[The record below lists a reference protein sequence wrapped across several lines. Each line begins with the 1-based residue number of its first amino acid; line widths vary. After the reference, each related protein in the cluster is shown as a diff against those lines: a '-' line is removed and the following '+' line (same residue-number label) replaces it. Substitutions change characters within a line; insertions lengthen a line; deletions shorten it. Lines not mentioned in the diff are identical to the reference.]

1 VLLDALEIES
11 PKALSIVKLLA
22 MGAAVVVAVD
32 ADAAE
37 EEMVAVEAA
46 VVVLKLAVNA
56 IGIALS
62 CGMAGK
68 PFAG

>member
-1 VLLDALEIES
+1 MLLDALEIES

-32 ADAAE
+32 VDAAE

-46 VVVLKLAVNA
+46 VVVLKLVVNA

-62 CGMAGK
+62 CEMAEK
-68 PFAG
+68 PLAG